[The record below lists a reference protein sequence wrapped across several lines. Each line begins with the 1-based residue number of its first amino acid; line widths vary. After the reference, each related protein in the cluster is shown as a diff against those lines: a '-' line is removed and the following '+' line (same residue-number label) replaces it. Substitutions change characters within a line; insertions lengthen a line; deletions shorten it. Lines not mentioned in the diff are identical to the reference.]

1 MVERF
6 ATNGKPLVERLTTN
20 GEPLVERLT
29 TNGDESFGDVV
40 PDRLGASNFPLHTT
54 QNPVKIA
61 PLKCGIGTLWQP
73 DPFETADVVKLVD
86 TLS

>member
-1 MVERF
+1 MLEKR
-6 ATNGKPLVERLTTN
+6 
-20 GEPLVERLT
+20 T

-40 PDRLGASNFPLHTT
+40 PDRLSASNFPLHTT

-61 PLKCGIGTLWQP
+61 PLKYGIGKFQQP
-73 DPFETADVVKLVD
+73 GPFEPADVVKLVD